1 MHRLAR
7 FILALALIIIV
18 VGIYL
23 NFTSMHTNEQPFD
36 SDQWKGLSNQS
47 MLNDPGCAR
56 GGMALSVMRSG
67 LLTDLPQSEV
77 ISLLGEAETSQ
88 PTELRY
94 GLGQCH
100 WDWKHSSLVVTFNAK
115 GLVSQTTIELES
127 PGNGQH

>member
-23 NFTSMHTNEQPFD
+23 NLTSLHTNEQPFD

-47 MLNDPGCAR
+47 MLNDPGCVR

-94 GLGQCH
+94 ATVLVNATGIGSTAH
-100 WDWKHSSLVVTFNAK
+100 WWSLSMPK
-115 GLVSQTTIELES
+115 GW
-127 PGNGQH
+127 